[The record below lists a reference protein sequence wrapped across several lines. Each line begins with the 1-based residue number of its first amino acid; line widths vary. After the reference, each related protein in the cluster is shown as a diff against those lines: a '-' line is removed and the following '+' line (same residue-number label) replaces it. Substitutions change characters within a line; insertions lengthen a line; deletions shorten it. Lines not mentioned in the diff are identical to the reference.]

1 MLEYSDYYDF
11 TSSYHPNPAIPD
23 DDNDSNWSDD
33 PDSDTTSIA
42 SDDLRPVQ
50 LEHELRLPHS
60 GKRLGHRSLA
70 RYYRQNL
77 RPERVVTAGEQTHRL
92 MIEGPQGSG
101 GRAVVGV
108 RRLGERSMMVDGS
121 KRRFAERESRRF
133 RDQREREQFRIGVA
147 FRKTAEFKKYFRGM
161 CVLEGVGLM
170 GRSASAVRGM
180 LVLCWGGGGSGLL
193 GGLVL
198 GLVAE
203 FDKVGLL

>member
-11 TSSYHPNPAIPD
+11 TASYTPAVID

-42 SDDLRPVQ
+42 SDNLRPVQ

-77 RPERVVTAGEQTHRL
+77 RPEKAVSAGEQTHRL
-92 MIEGPQGSG
+92 MIEGVG
-101 GRAVVGV
+101 GERALVGV
-108 RRLGERSMMVDGS
+108 RRLGERSMMVEGS
-121 KRRFAERESRRF
+121 RRRFAEKEARRF

-161 CVLEGVGLM
+161 HLSKGFGLM
-170 GRSASAVRGM
+170 GRSAFAVRGTVVGCL
-180 LVLCWGGGGSGLL
+180 LV
-193 GGLVL
+193 GLVGSL
-198 GLVAE
+198 RGWRALYA
-203 FDKVGLL
+203 LHCIR